1 MFSGLLFSA
10 LLFAAFLAVSF
21 GAVLLCTQPR
31 RDDDTLAAR
40 LQGLYRPED
49 QQSSTLVSMAENAV
63 GAANMLQQALR
74 HDAFNGFRKLLVQSQ
89 CNLSLPA
96 FLARSLVL
104 GAVLAVPAL
113 LLAPAALP
121 VSLAVFAAGAMLP
134 WLWLRLR
141 RNKRM
146 RKFQEALPGAA
157 ELMSRAL
164 RAGHSVQQA
173 LELVGTETN
182 GPLADEFR
190 QLHQEQK
197 FGVPLREALR
207 ALAARIPSRDL
218 QFLVTAIVVQKET
231 GGDLIEILDRTTHVI
246 RDRLRVQREVRTYT
260 AQGRLT
266 GWILSALPVVLL
278 TLTAIITPTYSSV
291 MFHDPTGQML
301 LAAAAALIVTGSL
314 IIRKVVQV
322 EV

>member
-1 MFSGLLFSA
+1 MFSA
-10 LLFAAFLAVSF
+10 LLFCAFLAVSI

-31 RDDDTLAAR
+31 REDETLATR
-40 LQGLYRPED
+40 LQDLYRLED
-49 QQSSTLVSMAENAV
+49 QQSSSLVTMAENAV
-63 GAANMLQQALR
+63 GAANVLQKALR
-74 HDAFNGFRKLLVQSQ
+74 HDVFNGLRTLLVQSQ
-89 CNLSLPA
+89 SNLTLPA
-96 FLARSLVL
+96 FLARSLVP

-113 LLAPAALP
+113 LLAPAPLAAT
-121 VSLAVFAAGAMLP
+121 LAVFAVGATLP

-141 RNKRM
+141 RDKRL
-146 RKFQEALPGAA
+146 RNFEEALPGAA

-173 LELVGTETN
+173 LELVGTETT

-207 ALAARIPSRDL
+207 ALAARVPSRDL

-231 GGDLIEILDRTTHVI
+231 GGDLIDILDRTTHVI
-246 RDRLRVQREVRTYT
+246 RDRLRVQREVKTYT

-278 TLTAIITPTYSSV
+278 ALTAIITPTYSAV
-291 MFHDPTGQML
+291 MFHDPTGQLL
-301 LAAAAALIVTGSL
+301 LAAAAALIITGSL